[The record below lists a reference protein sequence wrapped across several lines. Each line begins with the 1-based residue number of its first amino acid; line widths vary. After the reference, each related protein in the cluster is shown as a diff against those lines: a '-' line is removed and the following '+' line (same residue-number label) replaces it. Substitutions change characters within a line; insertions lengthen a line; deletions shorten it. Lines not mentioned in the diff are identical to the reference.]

1 MVAPPSPDLTGVC
14 GPGVDQIVD
23 RHTCIDLRLGG
34 RVSRRTG
41 APVRRRRGAGTADT
55 GARRIR
61 LPTRPAKD
69 TRVSTPTSRY
79 RAFTRPG
86 WLPPR
91 RRCRRHKELV
101 GTGHPQHPSRYRA
114 AHIPALVPPLALRQS
129 GRVGMWRSRG
139 TGRRPCERSGGPS
152 SPAPVADTGGTAGA
166 HAVRGSG
173 PNRAPSGEAIG
184 VRSTRAHRCYE
195 SRSTCVGLY
204 TPVSRE
210 GDQPNSHPG
219 PHADHAVGAEYD
231 GVPLTLGIGERAL
244 HLFGL

>member
-139 TGRRPCERSGGPS
+139 DGPPPMRAKRRPVQPRSCGRHRRNGRGACSPRLWPEPCTERRGDRSQEHPRTSLLRISFHLRGP
-152 SPAPVADTGGTAGA
+152 
-166 HAVRGSG
+166 
-173 PNRAPSGEAIG
+173 
-184 VRSTRAHRCYE
+184 
-195 SRSTCVGLY
+195 L
-204 TPVSRE
+204 
-210 GDQPNSHPG
+210 HP
-219 PHADHAVGAEYD
+219 
-231 GVPLTLGIGERAL
+231 RQS
-244 HLFGL
+244 

>member
-1 MVAPPSPDLTGVC
+1 
-14 GPGVDQIVD
+14 VD

-34 RVSRRTG
+34 RVSRQTG

-91 RRCRRHKELV
+91 RRCRRHKELI

-114 AHIPALVPPLALRQS
+114 AHTPAPVPPLALRQS
-129 GRVGMWRSRG
+129 GRLPSDNQAGSECG
-139 TGRRPCERSGGPS
+139 GAGRRPCERSGGPS

-166 HAVRGSG
+166 HTVRGSG
-173 PNRAPSGEAIG
+173 PNRAPSGEVIG
-184 VRSTRAHRCYE
+184 VRSIRASLLRIWFHLRGPLHPRHSWGRSAKQPLRAACGSRGRSRIRRSPGRPRHR
-195 SRSTCVGLY
+195 
-204 TPVSRE
+204 
-210 GDQPNSHPG
+210 
-219 PHADHAVGAEYD
+219 
-231 GVPLTLGIGERAL
+231 
-244 HLFGL
+244 